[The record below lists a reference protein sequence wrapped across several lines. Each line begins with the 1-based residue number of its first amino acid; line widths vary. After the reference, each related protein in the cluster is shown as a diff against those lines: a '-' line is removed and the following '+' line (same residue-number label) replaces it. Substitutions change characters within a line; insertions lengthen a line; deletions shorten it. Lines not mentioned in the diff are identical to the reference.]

1 MNSDNKT
8 QVYNVIYNKSIEN
21 NLLKLIMCKEKLN
34 LFMKN
39 QDLNDDEIF
48 EKYGVDSWLFNCL
61 MVKEKNEDGSINI
74 TWGEQ
79 NII

>member
-1 MNSDNKT
+1 
-8 QVYNVIYNKSIEN
+8 
-21 NLLKLIMCKEKLN
+21 
-34 LFMKN
+34 MKN

-61 MVKEKNEDGSINI
+61 MVKEKDEEGRVNI